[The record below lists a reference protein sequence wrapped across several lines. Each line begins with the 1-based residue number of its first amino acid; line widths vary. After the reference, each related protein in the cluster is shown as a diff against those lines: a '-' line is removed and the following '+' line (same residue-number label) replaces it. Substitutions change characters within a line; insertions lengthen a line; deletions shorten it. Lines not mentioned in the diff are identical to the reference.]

1 MISWVEA
8 VARITRQSQT
18 LLVVD
23 GISAVGL
30 SPCPMDAWGVDCLL
44 TGSQKGLMLP
54 PGLALLALSE
64 RAWACAEKQTPGCF
78 YFNLC
83 KERDNVLKGQTC
95 FTSPVGLI
103 LGLKESLD
111 MLLENGLEPVYAKQW
126 ALTMLTR
133 SGLSAMG
140 LELFAKKDFAWG
152 VTSVLLPDGID
163 GTKVLRLAQEK
174 HGVCMAGGQDHYK
187 GRMVRIGHMGWV
199 DWADVAAGLYALN
212 DSLRAVGGYSG
223 SRDYLERGMA
233 AYRAALKGKPGD
245 PLPQVYS

>member
-1 MISWVEA
+1 M
-8 VARITRQSQT
+8 
-18 LLVVD
+18 
-23 GISAVGL
+23 
-30 SPCPMDAWGVDCLL
+30 
-44 TGSQKGLMLP
+44 
-54 PGLALLALSE
+54 
-64 RAWACAEKQTPGCF
+64 
-78 YFNLC
+78 
-83 KERDNVLKGQTC
+83 
-95 FTSPVGLI
+95 
-103 LGLKESLD
+103 
-111 MLLENGLEPVYAKQW
+111 
-126 ALTMLTR
+126 
-133 SGLSAMG
+133 
-140 LELFAKKDFAWG
+140 FAKKDFAWG

>member
-1 MISWVEA
+1 
-8 VARITRQSQT
+8 
-18 LLVVD
+18 
-23 GISAVGL
+23 
-30 SPCPMDAWGVDCLL
+30 
-44 TGSQKGLMLP
+44 GSQKGLMLP

-78 YFNLC
+78 YFNLV
-83 KERDNVLKGQTC
+83 KERDNVLKGQTS

-133 SGLSAMG
+133 ASLSAMG

-152 VTSVLLPDGID
+152 ITSVLLPDGVD
-163 GTKVLRLAQEK
+163 GTQVLRLAQEK

-187 GRMVRIGHMGWV
+187 GRMARIGHMGWV

-233 AYRAALKGKPGD
+233 AYRAALEGKPGV
-245 PLPQVYS
+245 PLPLVYN